1 MLKLIKFLFVGGAGA
16 LCYFLGSCLLTYLG
30 VTPWIA
36 SVLMYIF
43 LIPNVYLAQKKIV
56 FKSKNSHHVDFPKYI
71 FLQLVGAFFSA
82 VIPFFIFSDEQSPQ
96 IAFIIVVIFVA
107 FFNFFFQ
114 RNWIFKPK

>member
-1 MLKLIKFLFVGGAGA
+1 MLRLIKFTFVGGTGA
-16 LCYFLGSCLLTYLG
+16 LCYFVGSCSLTYLG
-30 VTPWIA
+30 FTPWIA

-43 LIPNVYLAQKKIV
+43 LIPIVYLAQKQFV
-56 FKSKNSHHVDFPKYI
+56 FKSKNLNHVDFPRYI

-82 VIPFFIFSDEQSPQ
+82 VIPFFISQDEQSPQ

-114 RNWIFKPK
+114 RNWVFKSK